1 MILEAKDIK
10 KSYEIAGQKTTQV
23 LKGVNLNINDGDFV
37 ALMGRSGA
45 GKSTLLHILGS
56 LDSCDSGDIIL
67 NVDGDI
73 FDYTK
78 MNTYEFTM
86 LRNKHIGFVFQFHH
100 LLPEFSAIENVMM
113 PALIAGE
120 SFSNA
125 KDKAMRLLEKVGLVQ
140 QIEQKPSELSG
151 GEQQRTA
158 IARALINDP
167 SIIFADEPTGN
178 LDKFNSDSIL
188 ELIKDLKEQ
197 FGKTFIIATHSPD
210 VASIAERVLQM
221 NDGKII

>member
-1 MILEAKDIK
+1 
-10 KSYEIAGQKTTQV
+10 
-23 LKGVNLNINDGDFV
+23 
-37 ALMGRSGA
+37 
-45 GKSTLLHILGS
+45 
-56 LDSCDSGDIIL
+56 
-67 NVDGDI
+67 
-73 FDYTK
+73 
-78 MNTYEFTM
+78 
-86 LRNKHIGFVFQFHH
+86 
-100 LLPEFSAIENVMM
+100 M